1 MDIRDYISS
10 GILEL
15 YACNA
20 LPDQERKE
28 VEAMI
33 AQYPELA
40 AELREIEHALE
51 GMAERTAA
59 TPSAGARSAFLNAI
73 EEDIEAAIPDKVR
86 PDKATIVTGEINGNR
101 KLTIY
106 KWLLAACIALLLVS
120 SFLATTYYNRWKN
133 SDARVLSL
141 QQQQN
146 LLASENKVLSSNYES
161 ALARL
166 RNPSTKIITLAG
178 TESHPDSKAMVYWD
192 QSSGELVL
200 DPLSLPEHDEDHQY
214 QLWAI
219 QGGKPVDAGVFDISG
234 DTTLLTLK
242 TIPEAEAFAITLE
255 PRGGSEAP
263 TLDQMVVIGKI

>member
-40 AELREIEHALE
+40 AELREIELALE

-73 EEDIEAAIPDKVR
+73 EEDMEAEIPRKEASI
-86 PDKATIVTGEINGNR
+86 PGETSGNR

-106 KWLLAACIALLLVS
+106 KWMLAACITLLLVS

-200 DPLSLPEHDEDHQY
+200 DPLSLPEHDQEHQY

-219 QGGKPVDAGVFDISG
+219 QGGKPVDAGVFDLSG

-255 PRGGSEAP
+255 PRGGSETP
-263 TLDQMVVIGKI
+263 TMDQMVVIGKI